1 MAMKTGEEYLQQQGQ
16 VAQTL
21 QYQPSQNVTDAN
33 QQLADVSAGKP
44 AEYSSQQADQLGGL
58 YSAIMN
64 RGPYTYD
71 PTKDRT
77 YMDYRNRYQ
86 ALGQAG
92 AQAAQQNTQGLSG
105 GYGNTWSGAVGSQQY
120 QEGLKSM
127 NDILPAL
134 EQNAFNAYQAE
145 GSRLGT
151 QLAATQA
158 KEQMDYD
165 KWKAEYSNW
174 AADLE
179 FAQQRAQTE
188 YSNDYRRYG
197 DNLNNVMTI
206 LGYERQ
212 DQQILR
218 DNAYNWVM
226 SLLQKGIMPLDE
238 MLAAAGIDPALALK
252 LAKKKGYKE
261 PGSGGS
267 GKGRGTGSGSG
278 SGSDTS
284 ASSGSGDRLGAH
296 DALWV

>member
-21 QYQPSQNVTDAN
+21 QYQPSQNVLDAN
-33 QQLADVSAGKP
+33 THLQDVSAGKP

-71 PTKDRT
+71 PTKDQN
-77 YMDYRNRYQ
+77 YMDYRNSYQ

-174 AADLE
+174 AADRE

-188 YSNDYRRYG
+188 YSNDYSRYA
-197 DNLNNVMTI
+197 DNMNNVMTI

-218 DNAYNWVM
+218 DNAYNWAM
-226 SLLQKGIMPLDE
+226 TLLQKGIMPLDE
-238 MLAAAGIDPALALK
+238 MLAAAGIDTALALK

-267 GKGRGTGSGSG
+267 GKGRGKGTGAASTTDTARTESGSHTIG
-278 SGSDTS
+278 SIV
-284 ASSGSGDRLGAH
+284 R
-296 DALWV
+296 